1 MYVFLPFFFFYFL
14 FASWSKQQQDGNEE
28 KKTIFFK
35 THSTCILEP
44 PVVPAHPRAAGA
56 SALLP
61 LATYKVGQ
69 ARPEVPPF
77 FFPLFILPSYI
88 VSMFWIF
95 LKRTFCSFFFFFCCG
110 ISIKNGREKRFF
122 FFFLAF
128 LVFFPLSY
136 FIAMYFEDCTLVYLC
151 PPPPFQNKKRTTCFA
166 NVVLTATIHTM
177 GKRWEGAT
185 FFCQ

>member
-77 FFPLFILPSYI
+77 FFSLVHSPVLYSLYVLNVFKKNIL
-88 VSMFWIF
+88 
-95 LKRTFCSFFFFFCCG
+95 LFFFFFAAEFPL
-110 ISIKNGREKRFF
+110 KMEEKKGFF
-122 FFFLAF
+122 FF
-128 LVFFPLSY
+128 
-136 FIAMYFEDCTLVYLC
+136 
-151 PPPPFQNKKRTTCFA
+151 
-166 NVVLTATIHTM
+166 
-177 GKRWEGAT
+177 
-185 FFCQ
+185 